1 MTNADDEIQAPAVA
15 NGEGRQRRFP
25 HVPFRILIPNMITLL
40 AICSGLTAVRL
51 SIEGRLEL
59 AVAAVLV
66 AAILDAIDGRVAR
79 MLKGTSKFGAE
90 LDSLCD
96 FVNFGVV
103 PALMLFFFSFK
114 DYGNFGWI
122 AVLLFA
128 MAMALRLARFNVMLD
143 DPDRPAFTKE
153 FFTGIPAPAGAL
165 CAMLPIYLSLIG
177 MPRFAGLL
185 TLEVVYLLAIAAM
198 MVSRVPTYAA
208 KSFGQNIPREMVLPA
223 LIVIVV
229 FFVTLA
235 SFPFQ
240 LLTIMTLVYLGAI
253 PWGVRFYRRLA
264 AEHDARKAAAAAPPA
279 APSTPAEA
287 H

>member
-1 MTNADDEIQAPAVA
+1 MSIDEPQSPTGPA
-15 NGEGRQRRFP
+15 GDERRRRFP

-51 SIEGRLEL
+51 SIEGKLEL

-66 AAILDAIDGRVAR
+66 AAILDALDGRVAR

-114 DYGNFGWI
+114 EYGNLGWI

-128 MAMALRLARFNVMLD
+128 MATALRLARFNVMLD
-143 DPDRPAFTKE
+143 DPDKPAFTKD

-165 CAMLPIYLSLIG
+165 CAMLPIYLYLMG
-177 MPRFAGLL
+177 LPRFVGLP
-185 TLEVVYLLAIAAM
+185 TLELIYVLAIGAM

-208 KSFGQNIPREMVLPA
+208 KTFGQQVPREMELPS
-223 LIVIVV
+223 LIIIVV

-235 SFPFQ
+235 SFTFQ
-240 LLTIMTLVYLGAI
+240 VLTIMTLVYLAAI
-253 PWGVRFYRRLA
+253 PWGLRRYRRLA
-264 AEHDARKAAAAAPPA
+264 AEHEAALATA
-279 APSTPAEA
+279 SA
-287 H
+287 HEGVSV